1 MDQSDNTV
9 VNEHADAFGPV
20 SLATFA
26 LNPTGAHLFRAQ
38 HEHILRTLAAVTEA
52 VESGF
57 NGARAVASALA
68 AREALTIASS
78 MLAIH
83 QSLEDSLVRRALAAE
98 PRMRLVV
105 DQFER
110 EMAPLASEMASL
122 ARRYPTPSSILKATQ
137 EFTLAFTS
145 LLSKLQE
152 RFRAEE
158 RELLPA
164 FDRTTRA
171 SAPGGAILE
180 AA

>member
-1 MDQSDNTV
+1 MDQSENTIAS
-9 VNEHADAFGPV
+9 EHADAFGPV
-20 SLATFA
+20 ALATFA
-26 LNPTGAHLFRAQ
+26 LNPSGAHLFRAQ
-38 HEHILRTLAAVTEA
+38 HEHILRTLANVTDA
-52 VESGF
+52 VESGLA
-57 NGARAVASALA
+57 GARGVSAALA

-78 MLAIH
+78 MLSIH

-110 EMAPLASEMASL
+110 EMAPLVSEMASI
-122 ARRYPTPSSILKATQ
+122 ARRYPTPSSILKNAG
-137 EFTLAFTS
+137 EFALAFSS

-158 RELLPA
+158 RELLSA
-164 FDRTTRA
+164 FDRTARVG
-171 SAPGGAILE
+171 APGGALLE